1 MVKAIMDRVFV
12 KLDAPETKS
21 GIILTDDIRRPRY
34 IGRVVSVGDQVK
46 SVKVGDHVVFHVFDD
61 VPVNAPT
68 EEKDVVAVREYSLL
82 GVINDDE

>member
-21 GIILTDDIRRPRY
+21 GIILTDDLQKPRY
-34 IGRVVSVGDQVK
+34 VGRVVSVGDQVK

>member
-1 MVKAIMDRVFV
+1 MVKAIMDRVFI

-21 GIILTDDIRRPRY
+21 GIILTDDIRQPRY
-34 IGRVVSVGDQVK
+34 IGRVVSVGERVK
-46 SVKVGDHVVFHVFDD
+46 SVKVGDHVVFHVFED

>member
-1 MVKAIMDRVFV
+1 MVKAIMDRVFI
-12 KLDAPETKS
+12 KLDEPEKIN
-21 GIILTDDIRRPRY
+21 GIILTDDVRKPRY
-34 IGRVVSVGDQVK
+34 IGRVVSVGDSVK

-82 GVINDDE
+82 GVIEDE